1 MKQVSVII
9 GESLNHLLNWFL
21 HMHWFI
27 HEVPPC
33 SVYDLV
39 TPALALFGN
48 IFASK
53 GNYLTLT
60 FYLFILLYKINYTFT
75 IMLVCIARLCKEDR
89 LFSDFSWF
97 CWIRFTENFYTS
109 NFSNLSMSSKC
120 SQISRFPEHVHIS
133 NLWSYSAI
141 GKKARNQLWET

>member
-1 MKQVSVII
+1 MKLVSVII
-9 GESLNHLLNWFL
+9 GEWLNHLLNWFL
-21 HMHWFI
+21 HTHWFI

-39 TPALALFGN
+39 TPALALFG
-48 IFASK
+48 IFFASK

-60 FYLFILLYKINYTFT
+60 FYLLILLYKINYTFT

-97 CWIRFTENFYTS
+97 CWIRFTEIFIRVIFLIWVWVQNVFKYPDS
-109 NFSNLSMSSKC
+109 LNMSTYPIFDYIL
-120 SQISRFPEHVHIS
+120 Q
-133 NLWSYSAI
+133 
-141 GKKARNQLWET
+141 